1 MNRLEELSNFE
12 YPLIQQTVRRIILDE
27 TTDLKKLEKIFYFV
41 RDEIKFGFPKN
52 GDFDK
57 ASEVLSKKLG
67 QCNTKG
73 TLFLAFCKAVGIE
86 ARIHYSTIKKE
97 IQWGL
102 FRGFAYK
109 LLPDLLSHSWI
120 EINLD
125 GKWRKIDAYINDR
138 RFFEAAKKEL
148 KRRGMDVGFSVS
160 CPNNHCPSE
169 FNLEEE
175 LFQQMGS
182 VVDDQGTWD
191 DAIYYL
197 TSDNYRNNPGP
208 LKKILYKILI
218 KNINRKIEKMR
229 SKN

>member
-160 CPNNHCPSE
+160 C
-169 FNLEEE
+169 
-175 LFQQMGS
+175 
-182 VVDDQGTWD
+182 
-191 DAIYYL
+191 
-197 TSDNYRNNPGP
+197 
-208 LKKILYKILI
+208 
-218 KNINRKIEKMR
+218 
-229 SKN
+229 